1 MMCYI
6 TRSYFGL
13 IILAIMLLFLLMMQF
28 LVEKNINADPLLHS
42 FRQND
47 MNLVDEVLNLD
58 LQAFT
63 EKEAMHKFYWL
74 IAFPVQGVCRILKR
88 IGGKWVKRQVDGDKF
103 VCMDNMELGKPCLI
117 YSFGISND
125 WTFEDFMD
133 YRGCEIHAHDPTVD
147 YPAKRGNNIS
157 FYKKG
162 LAGKKDATKDTLANI
177 VAENGH
183 NDTMIEYLKIDIEG
197 HELGGL
203 PNWIATDALRN
214 VHQIA
219 LELHLSSLHS
229 PPKFIWLLEILQQL
243 YKMSFRVISHE
254 VNMVVGP
261 GADSLYNYV
270 EVVFMKDDL
279 WNS

>member
-28 LVEKNINADPLLHS
+28 LVEKNTNADPLLHS

-103 VCMDNMELGKPCLI
+103 VCMDN
-117 YSFGISND
+117 
-125 WTFEDFMD
+125 
-133 YRGCEIHAHDPTVD
+133 
-147 YPAKRGNNIS
+147 
-157 FYKKG
+157 
-162 LAGKKDATKDTLANI
+162 I
-177 VAENGH
+177 VQG
-183 NDTMIEYLKIDIEG
+183 
-197 HELGGL
+197 
-203 PNWIATDALRN
+203 
-214 VHQIA
+214 
-219 LELHLSSLHS
+219 
-229 PPKFIWLLEILQQL
+229 
-243 YKMSFRVISHE
+243 
-254 VNMVVGP
+254 
-261 GADSLYNYV
+261 
-270 EVVFMKDDL
+270 
-279 WNS
+279 